1 MRDESPTL
9 GKLAAALA
17 KAQGSIRNAA
27 KETMNNNPHVN
38 KKYADLGSVW
48 DACRSALAENEL
60 AVTQRVTT
68 DGEEVTLTT
77 MLLHSSGEFLRDRL
91 VVRVSPIGSQPWIQA
106 LGISI
111 TYARRYALSA
121 LVGVAPAGDDTDG
134 EGSQASAPSSRKE
147 SRGDGPTTSA
157 PTTFPPFGK
166 AKGEPIRDA
175 TLANLEWYLS
185 AALKSVDDPER
196 SRFRAANQALV
207 DAIEAE
213 LLRRREAASQPSD
226 QMMGTGGA
234 APKPR
239 AVVDLADGETEEH
252 AKQRTAGLF
261 YDQAVKLGAAEG
273 WEQPDVGKWLRT
285 SRGRTGKTE
294 VTAAD
299 VAEFAKHLTP
309 PPEPGA
315 GG

>member
-1 MRDESPTL
+1 MSDETTRDESPSL
-9 GKLAAALA
+9 GKLAGALA

-48 DACRSALAENEL
+48 DACRAALAENEL

-134 EGSQASAPSSRKE
+134 EGSQAAAPSSKRRRDE
-147 SRGDGPTTSA
+147 GQAPAG
-157 PTTFPPFGK
+157 PTTFPNFGK
-166 AKGEPIRDA
+166 SKGAPIAGAPLAELELYAVRMRESVENPEKARFKAHNRAMLEALEAEIDKQTNITAKPPTERI
-175 TLANLEWYLS
+175 
-185 AALKSVDDPER
+185 AAE
-196 SRFRAANQALV
+196 V
-207 DAIEAE
+207 DAFTWAKDNIPKAASGDGVDKILNRAGPKVTTDQFAE
-213 LLRRREAASQPSD
+213 L
-226 QMMGTGGA
+226 TGLG
-234 APKPR
+234 R
-239 AVVDLADGETEEH
+239 ARKVALLNLNAGNPIAEDGPGPGRETEDD
-252 AKQRTAGLF
+252 A
-261 YDQAVKLGAAEG
+261 
-273 WEQPDVGKWLRT
+273 
-285 SRGRTGKTE
+285 
-294 VTAAD
+294 
-299 VAEFAKHLTP
+299 
-309 PPEPGA
+309 PEPF
-315 GG
+315 